1 MAEGRRYERIQL
13 PKGMLVAWE
22 TNGKRI
28 ISRVSTLGLG
38 GLFISTPSPAPT
50 GEVVRLIFELPG
62 GEIRARAIV
71 RDSQSGRGM
80 GLAFTW
86 MNQEARAKLNL
97 LLKRLLQ
104 V

>member
-1 MAEGRRYERIQL
+1 MAEGRRYQRIEL

-22 TNGKRI
+22 TNGKRVV
-28 ISRVSTLGLG
+28 SRVATLGLG
-38 GLFISTPSPAPT
+38 GLFISTPAPAPL
-50 GEVVRLIFELPG
+50 GEVVRLMFELPG
-62 GEIRARAIV
+62 GEIRARAVV
-71 RDSQSGRGM
+71 RDSQPSRGM

-104 V
+104 A